1 MVICYLQESSLV
13 ILSWKGND
21 VLHRGLVM
29 LGNKLHIFISFPYC
43 VVLSTHT
50 RTKDMLTKHTYG
62 GDAIFSIHSHSLQCH
77 MEIAVKP
84 TYGFLKKLPWVHLYF
99 HIFIPAFTVN
109 RFTPFLKCHSH
120 TQTYLAVLY
129 LMLVVCP
136 IYFNFTIFRV
146 LFTSSHHMH
155 MYTACGVQFNGAMH
169 RYTSHHLN
177 ISTIYA
183 YTLAWYH

>member
-43 VVLSTHT
+43 VVLSTHA

-62 GDAIFSIHSHSLQCH
+62 GDAIFSVHSHSLQCH

-109 RFTPFLKCHSH
+109 RFTLFLKCHSH
-120 TQTYLAVLY
+120 TQTHPAVLY

-146 LFTSSHHMH
+146 LFTLFS
-155 MYTACGVQFNGAMH
+155 F
-169 RYTSHHLN
+169 
-177 ISTIYA
+177 
-183 YTLAWYH
+183 